1 MTLTFG
7 AGPFRAALAYFL
19 FALKVVVVA
28 YSGQHLQHLHKA
40 MHVCICRSFSMVLT
54 TDAAWNLWP
63 GISGIVLKIFK
74 NGVTLLEPILH
85 MYNLELHR
93 QRCTY
98 VCRNLQRK

>member
-1 MTLTFG
+1 VSLISEEKKPIFFSRKELHLTHFVIHSFPGMTLTFG

-63 GISGIVLKIFK
+63 GISGIGSLK
-74 NGVTLLEPILH
+74 N
-85 MYNLELHR
+85 
-93 QRCTY
+93 
-98 VCRNLQRK
+98 